1 MSLTPSSIKAKL
13 FQVISNA
20 EKHIPDFVH
29 YPGRDMTRH
38 RDCTFSDTILATL
51 CFSMN
56 RTNTELFRYF
66 SSVQKHIP
74 SKSAFCQQR
83 KKLNGRLFPHLL
95 KTFYNAFPVSNKYR
109 GYTLMA
115 VDGSDI
121 NIPVD
126 KKDLV
131 YRVKQAR
138 SDNYYYQMHLNALYN
153 ICDNRFHSIVIQ
165 PRPQMN
171 ENAAFCR
178 LIDESDFDQKTIF
191 LADRGYIS
199 LNTLAHLQEHNKLF
213 LIRAK
218 APSSSGSFLAHLV
231 EPNLETDKLITIG
244 ITRSPKNIYGKNP
257 HAFKLIRSDRIFEP
271 IPPQNHDSVYFM
283 TLRIV
288 CLQLDNGNYEYLV
301 TNLPADEFSTSDLK
315 VLYHKRWSIETS
327 FRSLKYAVS
336 LVYLHSVNRELIIQE
351 IYAKLILYNF
361 ASLLHACAEK
371 ERQTLNRKTKH
382 PYRVSFDDTIPVAQ
396 SLLMRN
402 IMNKKVKA
410 LLLRHLTSIRDSVS
424 KPRFVRSQSAKPLN
438 NRA

>member
-1 MSLTPSSIKAKL
+1 MLLTPSIAKAKL
-13 FQVISNA
+13 FHVISNA
-20 EKHIPDFVH
+20 EKNINDFVQN
-29 YPGRDMTRH
+29 PGRDMTRH

-56 RTNTELFRYF
+56 RTNTELFHYF
-66 SSVQKHIP
+66 SSSRKHIP

-95 KTFYNAFPVSNKYR
+95 KSFYNAFPVSNKYR

-121 NIPVD
+121 NLPVD
-126 KKDLV
+126 KKDTV
-131 YRVKQAR
+131 YRIKQAR

-165 PRPQMN
+165 SKSEMN
-171 ENAAFCR
+171 ESAAFCQ
-178 LIDESDFDQKTIF
+178 LIDESDFDRKTIF
-191 LADRGYIS
+191 IADRGYIS
-199 LNTLAHLQEHNKLF
+199 LNTLAHLKEHNKLF

-218 APSSSGSFLAHLV
+218 APSSSGSLLAHLL
-231 EPNLETDKLITIG
+231 EPDQKTDKLITLG
-244 ITRSPKNIYGKNP
+244 ITRSQKNISGENP
-257 HAFKLIRSDRIFEP
+257 QTFKFIRKDRIFEP
-271 IPPQNHDSVYFM
+271 IPPKDHDSVYFI

-301 TNLPADEFSTSDLK
+301 TNLPADAFSTSDLK
-315 VLYHKRWSIETS
+315 VLYHKRWNIETS

-371 ERQTLNRKTKH
+371 ERKTCISKTKH
-382 PYRVSFDDTIPVAQ
+382 SYRVSFDDTIPVAR
-396 SLLMRN
+396 SLLIKN
-402 IMNKKVKA
+402 TVNKKVKA